1 MNVMADQTTLYLH
14 IGTHKTGT
22 SAIQYVLRNNKEI
35 LRRHGLA
42 YVKLSRKKIR
52 SLTEYNPSL
61 VNSLKKTVLNQTN
74 TYNQQGE
81 FNFIISDEALSGN
94 TDHYYRNIDV
104 IAKSFREITEGFSV
118 KIIVYL
124 RRQDQ
129 FIQSAYTQKIHQGE
143 SYSFKEF
150 LNSFPRDVLNWK
162 KLLDIYD
169 EYFGKDNI
177 IARIYDDQL
186 LSGDRGVLNDFSKI
200 INCEELAET
209 KQTKFKNKGY
219 SRDSVELA
227 RLLNPKLND
236 QEVRFLRSILQAID
250 AKKPFERYT
259 YFTEK
264 ERLAFLQQYAESNSL
279 VAKNYFHKADGKLF
293 SVDTDLH
300 TSHKYEGFNLD
311 KCIELFAKSI
321 KCQANLQD
329 KDQGKS
335 YDSSKNKIFKL
346 FTTIKN
352 RLMA

>member
-1 MNVMADQTTLYLH
+1 MIGQPTLYLH

-22 SAIQYVLRNNKEI
+22 SAIQYVLRNNSEI
-35 LRRHGLA
+35 LRKHDLA
-42 YVKLSRKKIR
+42 YLKLSRKKIR
-52 SLTEYNPSL
+52 NLTEYNPSL
-61 VNSLKKTVLNQTN
+61 VNSFREKILNECN

-81 FNFIISDEALSGN
+81 FSFIISDEALSGN
-94 TDHYYRNIDV
+94 TDCYYRNIDV
-104 IAKSFREITEGFSV
+104 IAKSFQDITKGFLV

-143 SYSFKEF
+143 SYLFKEF
-150 LNSFPRDVLNWK
+150 LNSFPTDALNWK
-162 KLLDIYD
+162 NLLDIYA

-177 IARIYDDQL
+177 IARVYDDQL
-186 LSGDRGVLNDFSKI
+186 LLDYRGVLYDFGTI
-200 INCEELAET
+200 INCEELVVS
-209 KQTKFKNKGY
+209 KQVKFKNKGY

-236 QEVRFLRSILQAID
+236 QEVRFLRSILQSID
-250 AKKPFERYT
+250 TKQPFERYT

-264 ERLAFLQQYAESNSL
+264 ERLAFLQQYAESNSM
-279 VAKNYFHKADGKLF
+279 VAKEYFKKTDGNLF
-293 SVDTDLH
+293 SVKADH
-300 TSHKYEGFNLD
+300 HIPQKYGGFNLD
-311 KCIELFAKSI
+311 KCINIFAKSI
-321 KCQANLQD
+321 KYQANLQD

-335 YDSSKNKIFKL
+335 NDSSKNKTFKL